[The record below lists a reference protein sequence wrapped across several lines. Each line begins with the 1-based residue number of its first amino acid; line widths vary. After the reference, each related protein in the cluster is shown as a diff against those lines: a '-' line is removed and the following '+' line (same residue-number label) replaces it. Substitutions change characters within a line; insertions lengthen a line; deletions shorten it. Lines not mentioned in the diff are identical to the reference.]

1 MTSNLLS
8 ILIKNTCI
16 QITQSIIMNA
26 IMNKFLPSI
35 AHLFKYLNYIGLVK
49 IFVYFLCVS
58 VLLFIVYKLFKLI
71 MGAFDKSSTIL
82 LDKKIICNKEN
93 ECLSSFESKSTDFDL
108 EPKKKI
114 IHIKSSS
121 YNKKDKKN
129 KIKNLIKSELLLS
142 SSF

>member
-1 MTSNLLS
+1 
-8 ILIKNTCI
+8 
-16 QITQSIIMNA
+16 MNA